1 MVLIVCMAGLNTRFH
16 NVGFDI
22 PKYLL
27 PWKNSTVIAA
37 IIRNLNVKNVY
48 LVAHN
53 RDDYFKKDLLE
64 SLEFLNFK
72 NENLIYIGDTEG
84 QAETAAES
92 LKFINSNSEPV
103 FFHNSDTILINR
115 NIDKIAKSISKE
127 YSAYIDVFYGDS
139 PKYSYVERSD
149 NLLVTDIKEKKIISK
164 YASSGLYG
172 FKSKDIYLNYYSQL
186 KKNEGE
192 LFISNV
198 LEKMLKKNEKVITN
212 TISPDDKTIVL
223 GSPEEYGVEIT
234 RNIIE
239 KNE

>member
-27 PWKNSTVIAA
+27 PWKNTTIIAE
-37 IIRNLNVKNVY
+37 IVKNLNVKNVY

-53 RDDYFKKDLLE
+53 RDDYFRKDLLD
-64 SLEFLNFK
+64 SLSFLNFN

-92 LKFINSNSEPV
+92 LKFINSNNEPV

-115 NIDKIAKSISKE
+115 NIDKIATDISKK
-127 YSAYIDVFYGDS
+127 YSAYIDIFYGDS
-139 PKYSYVERSD
+139 PKYSYVEVSD
-149 NLLVTDIKEKKIISK
+149 NLLVKDIKEKKIISK

-172 FKSKDIYLNYYSQL
+172 FRSKDIYLNYYNKL
-186 KKNEGE
+186 EKNRGE

-198 LEKMLKKNEKVITN
+198 LEKMLNKNEKIITN
-212 TISPDDKTIVL
+212 SINPNDKTIVL
-223 GSPEEYGVEIT
+223 GSPQEYGIEIT
-234 RNIIE
+234 RNLIE
-239 KNE
+239 END

>member
-1 MVLIVCMAGLNTRFH
+1 MAGLNTRFH

-27 PWKNSTVIAA
+27 PWKNTTIIAE
-37 IIRNLNVKNVY
+37 IVKNLNVKNVY

-53 RDDYFKKDLLE
+53 RDDYFRKDLLD
-64 SLEFLNFK
+64 SLSFLNFK

-92 LKFINSNSEPV
+92 LKFINSNNEPV

-115 NIDKIAKSISKE
+115 NIDKIATDISKK
-127 YSAYIDVFYGDS
+127 YSAYIDIFYGDS
-139 PKYSYVERSD
+139 PKYSYVEVSD
-149 NLLVTDIKEKKIISK
+149 NLLVKDIKEKKIISK

-172 FKSKDIYLNYYSQL
+172 FRSKDIYLNYYNKL
-186 KKNEGE
+186 EKNRGE

-198 LEKMLKKNEKVITN
+198 LEKMLNKNEKIITN
-212 TISPDDKTIVL
+212 SINPNDKTIVL
-223 GSPEEYGVEIT
+223 GSPEEYGIEIT
-234 RNIIE
+234 RNFIE
-239 KNE
+239 END

>member
-1 MVLIVCMAGLNTRFH
+1 MILIVCMAGLNTRFH

-27 PWKNSTVIAA
+27 PWKNTTIIAE
-37 IIRNLNVKNVY
+37 IVKNLNVKNVY

-53 RDDYFKKDLLE
+53 RDDYFRKDLLD
-64 SLEFLNFK
+64 SLSFLNFK

-92 LKFINSNSEPV
+92 LKFINSNNEPV

-115 NIDKIAKSISKE
+115 NIDKIATDISKK
-127 YSAYIDVFYGDS
+127 YSAYIDIFYGDS
-139 PKYSYVERSD
+139 PKYSYVEVSD
-149 NLLVTDIKEKKIISK
+149 NLLVKDIKEKKIISK

-172 FKSKDIYLNYYSQL
+172 FRSKDIYLNYYNKL
-186 KKNEGE
+186 EKNRGE

-198 LEKMLKKNEKVITN
+198 LEKMLNKNEKIITN
-212 TISPDDKTIVL
+212 SINPNDKTIVL
-223 GSPEEYGVEIT
+223 GSPEEYGIEIT
-234 RNIIE
+234 RNFIE
-239 KNE
+239 END

>member
-1 MVLIVCMAGLNTRFH
+1 MFLWRFTK
-16 NVGFDI
+16 I
-22 PKYLL
+22 
-27 PWKNSTVIAA
+27 
-37 IIRNLNVKNVY
+37 
-48 LVAHN
+48 
-53 RDDYFKKDLLE
+53 
-64 SLEFLNFK
+64 FLCRA
-72 NENLIYIGDTEG
+72 L
-84 QAETAAES
+84 
-92 LKFINSNSEPV
+92 
-103 FFHNSDTILINR
+103 
-115 NIDKIAKSISKE
+115 
-127 YSAYIDVFYGDS
+127 
-139 PKYSYVERSD
+139 D

-234 RNIIE
+234 RNIM
-239 KNE
+239 KK

>member
-1 MVLIVCMAGLNTRFH
+1 MILIVCMAGLNTRFH

-27 PWKNSTVIAA
+27 PWKNTTIIAE
-37 IIRNLNVKNVY
+37 IVKNLNVKNVY

-53 RDDYFKKDLLE
+53 RDDYFRKDLLD
-64 SLEFLNFK
+64 SLSFLNFK

-92 LKFINSNSEPV
+92 LKFINSNNEPV

-115 NIDKIAKSISKE
+115 NIDKIASDISKK
-127 YSAYIDVFYGDS
+127 YSAYIDIFYGDS
-139 PKYSYVERSD
+139 PKYSYVEVSD
-149 NLLVTDIKEKKIISK
+149 NLLVKDIKEKKIISK

-172 FKSKDIYLNYYSQL
+172 FRSKDIYLNYYNKL
-186 KKNEGE
+186 EKNRGE

-198 LEKMLKKNEKVITN
+198 LEKMLNKNEKIITN
-212 TISPDDKTIVL
+212 SINPNDKTIVL
-223 GSPEEYGVEIT
+223 GSPEEYGIEIT
-234 RNIIE
+234 RNLIE
-239 KNE
+239 END